1 MVSCC
6 TSGHAYNQCEC
17 KHALP
22 SPDCKCPHCL
32 SASIGAS
39 DEHGSTNNW
48 PGDNEALLMPRQSPR
63 PLKARG
69 IKGYSKVSP
78 NMSWDCAGLGL
89 KLVIV
94 VGHQVQI
101 DERLAQM
108 GHPSTFVGG
117 YRVTDAMALRA
128 AVESSGLTRMQ
139 VRLLAAQHDEAR
151 DSP

>member
-22 SPDCKCPHCL
+22 SPDCKSPYCL
-32 SASIGAS
+32 STTIGAS
-39 DEHGSTNNW
+39 DEHGSTNHW
-48 PGDNEALLMPRQSPR
+48 PGDPADAWTITQAFENKRYKRILGSL
-63 PLKARG
+63 
-69 IKGYSKVSP
+69 

-139 VRLLAAQHDEAR
+139 VRLSS
-151 DSP
+151 SPT

>member
-1 MVSCC
+1 MLLGIS
-6 TSGHAYNQCEC
+6 NI
-17 KHALP
+17 
-22 SPDCKCPHCL
+22 L
-32 SASIGAS
+32 SV
-39 DEHGSTNNW
+39 
-48 PGDNEALLMPRQSPR
+48 
-63 PLKARG
+63 AR
-69 IKGYSKVSP
+69 
-78 NMSWDCAGLGL
+78 AGLGL

-139 VRLLAAQHDEAR
+139 VCHQVQAKIAT
-151 DSP
+151 

>member
-1 MVSCC
+1 
-6 TSGHAYNQCEC
+6 
-17 KHALP
+17 
-22 SPDCKCPHCL
+22 
-32 SASIGAS
+32 
-39 DEHGSTNNW
+39 
-48 PGDNEALLMPRQSPR
+48 
-63 PLKARG
+63 
-69 IKGYSKVSP
+69 
-78 NMSWDCAGLGL
+78 MSWDCAGLGL

-139 VRLLAAQHDEAR
+139 VLLSS
-151 DSP
+151 SPT

>member
-1 MVSCC
+1 M
-6 TSGHAYNQCEC
+6 NQLTE
-17 KHALP
+17 P
-22 SPDCKCPHCL
+22 V
-32 SASIGAS
+32 
-39 DEHGSTNNW
+39 N
-48 PGDNEALLMPRQSPR
+48 
-63 PLKARG
+63 
-69 IKGYSKVSP
+69 
-78 NMSWDCAGLGL
+78 CAGLGL

-139 VRLLAAQHDEAR
+139 VCPSGHAERSPAGAHQLLLNMMILLELQ
-151 DSP
+151 

>member
-1 MVSCC
+1 MRYKRILCS
-6 TSGHAYNQCEC
+6 
-17 KHALP
+17 L
-22 SPDCKCPHCL
+22 
-32 SASIGAS
+32 
-39 DEHGSTNNW
+39 
-48 PGDNEALLMPRQSPR
+48 
-63 PLKARG
+63 
-69 IKGYSKVSP
+69 

-139 VRLLAAQHDEAR
+139 VLLSS
-151 DSP
+151 SPT

>member
-1 MVSCC
+1 M
-6 TSGHAYNQCEC
+6 
-17 KHALP
+17 
-22 SPDCKCPHCL
+22 KCHPH
-32 SASIGAS
+32 
-39 DEHGSTNNW
+39 
-48 PGDNEALLMPRQSPR
+48 PG
-63 PLKARG
+63 
-69 IKGYSKVSP
+69 VV
-78 NMSWDCAGLGL
+78 CAGLGL

-139 VRLLAAQHDEAR
+139 VCHCEQALVS
-151 DSP
+151 SPGFLSSLP